1 MGRGEFFGG
10 FDPFL
15 NDSFYVGESFFVG
28 LLVVGAARKF
38 GDFGDKRFDI

>member
-28 LLVVGAARKF
+28 LLGRRGQEVR
-38 GDFGDKRFDI
+38 RLRR

>member
-28 LLVVGAARKF
+28 LLVVGAEYSLETGVVEF
-38 GDFGDKRFDI
+38 FD